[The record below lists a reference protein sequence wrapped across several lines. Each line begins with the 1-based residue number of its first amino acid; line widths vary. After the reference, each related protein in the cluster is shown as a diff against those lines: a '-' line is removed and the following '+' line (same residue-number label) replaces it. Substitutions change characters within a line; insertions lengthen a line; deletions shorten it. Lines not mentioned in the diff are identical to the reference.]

1 MIHGLPER
9 LRGMREKLSY
19 SQRNV
24 ADRLKV
30 SPSLISG
37 YETGERTPSVEVLL
51 QLSGLYQC
59 STDYLLGRSA
69 GGAAP
74 SLSLA
79 GLPPRQIRLLTAL
92 AEEFR
97 AAAPEE

>member
-19 SQRNV
+19 SQRDV

-51 QLSGLYQC
+51 QLSSLYQC

-69 GGAAP
+69 GGAVP
-74 SLSLA
+74 FLSLE